1 MAPCSVVHVGLDG
14 LRIRAAGCFALPLDP
29 ADCWIL
35 PRDANDAA
43 VVECMMSM
51 PARLVDWGYSVST
64 GPLVWNR
71 HKPALHNEPRN
82 GSVPIVW
89 AESVTGSGIFHLK
102 NEQRNHA
109 AFYQSSGPLDPNL
122 VTEPCVLVQRTTSK
136 EKSRRLV
143 TAMLPFSI
151 IQTHGAV
158 AIENHLNMLV
168 ATTPAPSGSDEC
180 GRGFPCLG
188 HGRSGT
194 PLYQR
199 LCRRVRIGDRF
210 DAFARAR
217 CDRQCNDR
225 PEFRAGSPQPLCDQR
240 LISLCEAHGQTQ
252 RRSANRRR
260 VDGLVVQRST
270 WIRSLLAEMRAAQ
283 EGLVAGFIGVA

>member
-1 MAPCSVVHVGLDG
+1 MAVHLAAPDGGIIAYLTPASFLGGQYFKALRRLLAEEAPPVRIDIVDGRDAFEGVLQEVALSVFRRGSPPKMAPCSVVHVGLDG

-109 AFYQSSGPLDPNL
+109 AFYQSSGPLDPK
-122 VTEPCVLVQRTTSK
+122 PC
-136 EKSRRLV
+136 
-143 TAMLPFSI
+143 
-151 IQTHGAV
+151 HGT
-158 AIENHLNMLV
+158 L
-168 ATTPAPSGSDEC
+168 
-180 GRGFPCLG
+180 
-188 HGRSGT
+188 RSGPADHLQGEIEAPRNRHAT
-194 PLYQR
+194 IFDHTDAWGGR
-199 LCRRVRIGDRF
+199 DRK
-210 DAFARAR
+210 
-217 CDRQCNDR
+217 
-225 PEFRAGSPQPLCDQR
+225 SPQY
-240 LISLCEAHGQTQ
+240 A
-252 RRSANRRR
+252 RRH
-260 VDGLVVQRST
+260 D
-270 WIRSLLAEMRAAQ
+270 
-283 EGLVAGFIGVA
+283 AGALRFR